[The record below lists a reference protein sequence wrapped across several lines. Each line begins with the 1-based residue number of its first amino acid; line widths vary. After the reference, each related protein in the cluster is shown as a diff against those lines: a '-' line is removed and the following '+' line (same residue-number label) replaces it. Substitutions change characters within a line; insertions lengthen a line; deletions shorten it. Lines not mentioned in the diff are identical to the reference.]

1 MVEETPSITDAVIT
15 VSRVTCDD
23 CHSLCGGVASSD
35 FFSAVGGGVGVC
47 AYATGTTS
55 TSVRVLNS
63 SFYDCSSDY
72 GETKNFHCFSE
83 ASLFPSSSMSW
94 FMNDHVFED
103 TTQGNSTA
111 YSELHRSILSN
122 PASFPTTC
130 VVPCSAVLTFTHG
143 LPSCI
148 HHHAS
153 KYVACVSVLSTT
165 LSYSQRRWFI
175 RTPDIWSVD
184 QIVLRRPAHT
194 R

>member
-1 MVEETPSITDAVIT
+1 MAVNHCQILPCKPCSGTGMAYGSAITVPECHFFPAPSHTFFSWYGTVLEGPGNSRD

-72 GETKNFHCFSE
+72 GEAKNFHCFSE

-94 FMNDHVFED
+94 FMTDHVFEE
-103 TTQGNSTA
+103 TSQGNSTA
-111 YSELHRSILSN
+111 YSELHRSILSHSHHLHR
-122 PASFPTTC
+122 PVFGCIDIYTRSSYLRT
-130 VVPCSAVLTFTHG
+130 
-143 LPSCI
+143 SC
-148 HHHAS
+148 
-153 KYVACVSVLSTT
+153 L
-165 LSYSQRRWFI
+165 
-175 RTPDIWSVD
+175 
-184 QIVLRRPAHT
+184 
-194 R
+194 